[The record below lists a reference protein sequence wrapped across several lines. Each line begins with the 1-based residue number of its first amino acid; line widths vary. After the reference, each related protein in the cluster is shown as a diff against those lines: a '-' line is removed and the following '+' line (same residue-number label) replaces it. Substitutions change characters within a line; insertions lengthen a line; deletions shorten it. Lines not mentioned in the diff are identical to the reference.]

1 MAYADEKVFLWI
13 NGLVGK
19 FTLLDEAVKWVVS
32 DYMVPVG
39 LALALVGMWFIGKD
53 QLTRQKHQIGVFVAL
68 SSMGFSSLSVF
79 IINAVYFRPRPFADH
94 DVSLLFYEPTDSSFP
109 ANAVAV
115 TFGIAIG
122 VWGVNRRLGT
132 AWHRAHR
139 RGQPLRPRPRVC
151 RGTLPT
157 GHRRGGRNCRR
168 SHVPGVQAQRLL
180 ASHTHLGNQ
189 GGTNSLRGIVGAIP
203 RKYPKIHRSEDIQL
217 EGVGQST
224 Q

>member
-68 SSMGFSSLSVF
+68 SSMGFSSLGVF
-79 IINAVYFRPRPFADH
+79 IVNAVYFRPRPFADH

-132 AWHRAHR
+132 ALIVAASLYGFARVYAGVHY
-139 RGQPLRPRPRVC
+139 PLDIVAGAAIAVVVTFLVFKLRDLLHPI
-151 RGTLPT
+151 PT
-157 GHRRGGRNCRR
+157 WVIKAGRILC
-168 SHVPGVQAQRLL
+168 VA
-180 ASHTHLGNQ
+180 
-189 GGTNSLRGIVGAIP
+189 
-203 RKYPKIHRSEDIQL
+203 
-217 EGVGQST
+217 
-224 Q
+224 